1 MNKLFNNI
9 LVPVDFSDV
18 SELAIEKAIDIANHF
33 KCNIHLVVAET
44 NSIGRRKRQF
54 NKSINRIAADAEA
67 SLYRLQNKFTFRLH
81 PGLSIQ
87 SSLRKGTRNRAV
99 IEYTLRHNI
108 DLVIIGRSTGVM
120 TKLMGSS
127 YDTAEI
133 TKHIECPVL
142 TVRMNTSND
151 QWLNIVL
158 PVCSML
164 PVRKIMFACYLAR
177 KYNSKIHLLAI
188 AGDEIETDTERNQY
202 LYKAYQ
208 LLRDNTNLVIECHTI
223 RGHNIAESTLR
234 FAQKINADLI
244 VVNTGQESRL
254 SGIVNRI
261 FDGSLFSES
270 KIPVMSVSS
279 V

>member
-33 KCNIHLVVAET
+33 KCNIHLVVADT
-44 NSIGRRKRQF
+44 NSIGKRTRQF
-54 NKSINRIAADAEA
+54 NKSINGIAADAEA
-67 SLYRLQNKFTFRLH
+67 MLYRLQNKFTFRLH

-87 SSLRKGTRNRAV
+87 SSLRKGTGNRAV

-108 DLVIIGRSTGVM
+108 DLIIIGRSTGVIK
-120 TKLMGSS
+120 KLMGSS
-127 YDTAEI
+127 YDIVEI

-142 TVRMNTSND
+142 TVRMNTSNN
-151 QWLNIVL
+151 QWMNIVL

-177 KYNSKIHLLAI
+177 KYNSKIHLLSI
-188 AGDEIETDTERNQY
+188 AGDEIETDIERNQY

-254 SGIVNRI
+254 SGFVNKI

-270 KIPVMSVSS
+270 KIPVMSISAV
-279 V
+279 